1 MEKIMDELNTEL
13 IDNESVKDTVLEP
26 NNKKLNPEVI
36 VAVFDVTMKSLLEH
50 GYTKEESLSGLLSQI
65 AVQLPRSALEQALEI
80 NKKFYNAH
88 QQIDN
93 TIKS

>member
-1 MEKIMDELNTEL
+1 MDELNNEL
-13 IDNESVKDTVLEP
+13 MDNEIVEDTILEP
-26 NNKKLNPEVI
+26 NKKKLNPEVI

-65 AVQLPRSALEQALEI
+65 AVQLPPSALEQALEI

-88 QQIDN
+88 EKIDN
-93 TIKS
+93 SIKS

>member
-1 MEKIMDELNTEL
+1 MDELNNEL
-13 IDNESVKDTVLEP
+13 MDNEIIEDTILEP
-26 NNKKLNPEVI
+26 NKKKLNPEVI

-65 AVQLPRSALEQALEI
+65 AVQLPLSALEQALEI

-88 QQIDN
+88 EKIDN

>member
-1 MEKIMDELNTEL
+1 MDELNTEL
-13 IDNESVKDTVLEP
+13 TNNEVVEDTVLEP
-26 NNKKLNPEVI
+26 IKKKLNPEVI

-65 AVQLPRSALEQALEI
+65 AVQLPESALEQALEI
-80 NKKFYNAH
+80 NRKFYNAH

-93 TIKS
+93 NLKT